1 VTSYEGKQI
10 QVQDLPFNP
19 VPVQK
24 PHPPIWMGGD
34 SPPTMAMVKEL
45 CDGWVP
51 WATTTKEHFKR
62 VLGAPDWPRRHIDI
76 SRGTSIFVN
85 TNGDA
90 AVAEARSAFEAAVKG
105 RANRQMQDNYPIRTW
120 PETWEEFEAS
130 EVIGTPDDCLAQ
142 IAEIESWG
150 VTQLRVGFSTL
161 EAQERTANLLL
172 PRLL

>member
-1 VTSYEGKQI
+1 
-10 QVQDLPFNP
+10 
-19 VPVQK
+19 
-24 PHPPIWMGGD
+24 MGGD
-34 SPPTMAMVKEL
+34 SPSTMAMVKEL

-51 WATTTKEHFKR
+51 WATNTKEHFKR

-76 SRGTSIFVN
+76 SRGTSII
-85 TNGDA
+85 TRAPAPKRARA
-90 AVAEARSAFEAAVKG
+90 ACS
-105 RANRQMQDNYPIRTW
+105 

-161 EAQERTANLLL
+161 EAQQRAADLLL
-172 PRLL
+172 PRLAELPRAALAGAG